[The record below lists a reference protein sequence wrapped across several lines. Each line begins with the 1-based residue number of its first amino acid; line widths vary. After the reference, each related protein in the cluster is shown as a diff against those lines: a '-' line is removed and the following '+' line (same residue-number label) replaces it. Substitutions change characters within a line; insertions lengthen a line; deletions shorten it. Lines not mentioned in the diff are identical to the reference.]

1 MVKIMYESP
10 INLIYGGLTTKITED
25 IDNAILTV
33 IQKLDIDV
41 DKEELIKALNYDR
54 DQYRKGYMDE
64 LKKATEN
71 YLKGET
77 E

>member
-1 MVKIMYESP
+1 MYESP

-25 IDNAILTV
+25 VDNAILTV
-33 IQKLDIDV
+33 IQQLNIDV

-54 DQYRKGYMDE
+54 DQYRKGYMDG

-71 YLKGET
+71 YLKEKI

>member
-1 MVKIMYESP
+1 MYESP

-25 IDNAILTV
+25 VDNTILTV
-33 IQKLDIDV
+33 IQQLNIDV

-54 DQYRKGYMDE
+54 DQYRKGYMDG

-71 YLKGET
+71 YLKEKT

>member
-1 MVKIMYESP
+1 MYESP
-10 INLIYGGLTTKITED
+10 INLIYGGVTTKITKD
-25 IDNAILTV
+25 VDNTILTV
-33 IQKLDIDV
+33 IQQLNIDV

-54 DQYRKGYMDE
+54 DQYRKGYMDG

-71 YLKGET
+71 YLKGKT